1 MSVPGLLLDLNV
13 ILDFLQDRQ
22 PHARHADLLFS
33 AGAGSRVA
41 LWVSGDA
48 PSTLFHV
55 LERQFRQDREPR
67 PSLRAQELIR
77 TLLTRVSVAP
87 VTKEALQRA
96 IDWGMEDFED
106 AIQAACALEAGVGWV
121 VTRDGAGYRDLPPN
135 MLAVMSPA
143 EALAHLDVRSAPARP
158 GRVRRKAGR

>member
-1 MSVPGLLLDLNV
+1 MSVPAILLDLNV
-13 ILDFLQDRQ
+13 ILDFLQGRE

-33 AGAGSRVA
+33 AAAQSRVS
-41 LWVSGDA
+41 LWITGDA
-48 PSTLFHV
+48 PSTLFYV

-77 TLLTRVSVAP
+77 TLLARISVAP

-96 IDWGMEDFED
+96 LDWCMEDYED
-106 AIQAACALEAGVGWV
+106 AIQAACALDSGVGWI

-135 MLAVMSPA
+135 LLAVLSPA
-143 EALAHLDVRSAPARP
+143 EALAHLDARP
-158 GRVRRKAGR
+158 GTARSRSTRRKAGR